1 MFLLSVFLGND
12 HLLKTSLSSLLYF
25 RNTAELAHSWFQILS
40 TIFSKSIIIIISINA
55 FAQLTAIILMLYW
68 EDYDDDNDEYDDDD
82 E

>member
-25 RNTAELAHSWFQILS
+25 RNTAELAHSCFQTLS